1 MGLGDWLIATA
12 EAKELNETTGQKVKF
27 GDKKLYFYDK
37 TIFANNPRIATID
50 EDGLWIPN
58 YPCHRP
64 YALKTENGFMTY
76 NDKFKVTPG
85 EIYFSSDELEWLD
98 KQDLPKDFILVE
110 PNVKNKFVHAQNKAW
125 SYWEE
130 LLKHNLPWLQVGDY
144 LAKVYTKK
152 IITNDFR
159 EALLILSKAKLFV
172 GTDGGLHHAAAALGI
187 PAVVIWTG
195 FSSPKHLGYDGHT
208 NIHDGSDPCGTYHG
222 VCRHCL
228 LKANDIS
235 VKQVLD
241 AVNTIWHRT

>member
-1 MGLGDWLIATA
+1 M
-12 EAKELNETTGQKVKF
+12 K
-27 GDKKLYFYDK
+27 
-37 TIFANNPRIATID
+37 
-50 EDGLWIPN
+50 
-58 YPCHRP
+58 
-64 YALKTENGFMTY
+64 
-76 NDKFKVTPG
+76 
-85 EIYFSSDELEWLD
+85 
-98 KQDLPKDFILVE
+98 
-110 PNVKNKFVHAQNKAW
+110 
-125 SYWEE
+125 

-144 LAKVYTKK
+144 LSKVYTKK
-152 IITNDFR
+152 LITNDFR

-222 VCRHCL
+222 VCSHCL